1 MGVHPSPY
9 MLASATRVPCT
20 VPGPAARPLV
30 NPLEGVSAMSA
41 LWAVALIMLLSGTAK
56 LRSGEDAQATFTR
69 LRVPRPFAAPALAR
83 AFPWL
88 ELLLAAALLQPFTLL
103 RPVVGLVAVALF
115 AAFLALVVR
124 AQDDGVS
131 CGCFGEASAAPI
143 SRTTVV
149 RNVVFLALAVLAL
162 AEGIVSPAVHGAG
175 LAWQPLTA
183 FGAGAWAWAL
193 LVSVL
198 LATAAFL
205 AGRESVPAAP
215 DAAPATPMPEA
226 PAAVDPADGAEPER
240 HPFPDAVVV
249 ADGEYTGLH
258 RLVADGAVVAL
269 RLSTGCGSC
278 ARVIERLDEFKDALG
293 PVRLRVLMPQH
304 APGAEGAIHSGAVDA
319 SLVLADPAGAASQA
333 LGLHSFPTAVL
344 LGTDRLTAGGPV
356 GGADDVLAFLE
367 EIREIMTTELPA
379 ATDGSTATPEV
390 RA

>member
-1 MGVHPSPY
+1 
-9 MLASATRVPCT
+9 
-20 VPGPAARPLV
+20 
-30 NPLEGVSAMSA
+30 MSA

-56 LRSGEDAQATFTR
+56 LRSGEDVQATFTR
-69 LRVPRPFAAPALAR
+69 LRVPRPFAAPGLAR

-88 ELLLAAALLQPFTLL
+88 ELLLAAALLQPFTPL
-103 RPVVGLVAVALF
+103 RPVVGLAAVALF

-149 RNVVFLALAVLAL
+149 RNVVFLVLAVLAL
-162 AEGIVSPAVHGAG
+162 VEGIVSLAVHGAG

-193 LVSVL
+193 LVTVL
-198 LATAAFL
+198 LTTAAFL

-215 DAAPATPMPEA
+215 DAAPATPEA
-226 PAAVDPADGAEPER
+226 PDAADPVGEAEPER
-240 HPFPDAVVV
+240 RPFPDAVVV

-258 RLVADGAVVAL
+258 RLVQDGAVVAL

-293 PVRLRVLMPQH
+293 PVRLRVLMPQR
-304 APGAEGAIHSGAVDA
+304 APGADGAIRSGAVDA
-319 SLVLADPAGAASQA
+319 SLVLADPDGAASQA
-333 LGLHSFPTAVL
+333 IGLHSFPTAVL

>member
-1 MGVHPSPY
+1 
-9 MLASATRVPCT
+9 
-20 VPGPAARPLV
+20 
-30 NPLEGVSAMSA
+30 MSA

-56 LRSGEDAQATFTR
+56 LRSGEDVQTTFTR
-69 LRVPRPFAAPALAR
+69 LRVPRPFAAPGLAR

-131 CGCFGEASAAPI
+131 CGCFGDASAAPI

-162 AEGIVSPAVHGAG
+162 AEGIVSLAVHGAG

-205 AGRESVPAAP
+205 AGRESVPATP

-226 PAAVDPADGAEPER
+226 PGAVDPADGAEPER
-240 HPFPDAVVV
+240 YPFPDAVVV

-258 RLVADGAVVAL
+258 RLVADGAVVVL

-304 APGAEGAIHSGAVDA
+304 APGADGAIRSGAVDA

-333 LGLHSFPTAVL
+333 VGLHSFPTAVL

-379 ATDGSTATPEV
+379 TMDGPTAAPEV

>member
-1 MGVHPSPY
+1 
-9 MLASATRVPCT
+9 
-20 VPGPAARPLV
+20 
-30 NPLEGVSAMSA
+30 MSA
-41 LWAVALIMLLSGTAK
+41 LWAVALTMFLSGGAK
-56 LRSGEDAQATFTR
+56 VRAREDMWAVFTR
-69 LRVPRPFAAPALAR
+69 LKVPRALAAPWLAR

-88 ELLLAAALLQPFTLL
+88 ELLLGAALLSPFPAL
-103 RPVVGLVAVALF
+103 RLFAGAAAVALF
-115 AAFLALVVR
+115 TAFLVLVVR

-162 AEGIVSPAVHGAG
+162 AEGIVSLAVHGAG
-175 LAWQPLTA
+175 LDWQPLAA

-205 AGRESVPAAP
+205 AGRESVPATP
-215 DAAPATPMPEA
+215 DVASATPTPEA
-226 PAAVDPADGAEPER
+226 PAAVDPADGVEPER

-278 ARVIERLDEFKDALG
+278 ARVIERLPEFVNRLG
-293 PVRLRVLMPQH
+293 PVRARVLVPRHGTGHEH
-304 APGAEGAIHSGAVDA
+304 APPRGHIPHD
-319 SLVLADPAGAASQA
+319 LVLEDPAGAAIRA
-333 LGLHSFPTAVL
+333 LGLTSYPSAVL

-356 GGADDVLAFLE
+356 FGADAVRDLLE
-367 EIREIMTTELPA
+367 EVAEIMATEAPDVQPA
-379 ATDGSTATPEV
+379 RPSGGDRP
-390 RA
+390 

>member
-1 MGVHPSPY
+1 
-9 MLASATRVPCT
+9 
-20 VPGPAARPLV
+20 
-30 NPLEGVSAMSA
+30 MSA

-56 LRSGEDAQATFTR
+56 LRSGEDVQATFTR

-88 ELLLAAALLQPFTLL
+88 ELLLAAALLQPFTPL
-103 RPVVGLVAVALF
+103 RPVVGLAAVALF

-162 AEGIVSPAVHGAG
+162 AEGIASLAVHGAG

-193 LVSVL
+193 LVTVL
-198 LATAAFL
+198 LTTAAFL
-205 AGRESVPAAP
+205 AGRESVPATP
-215 DAAPATPMPEA
+215 DAAPATPTPEA
-226 PAAVDPADGAEPER
+226 PAAVDPAAVDPADGAEPER

-249 ADGEYTGLH
+249 ADGAYTGLH

-293 PVRLRVLMPQH
+293 PVRLRVLMPQR
-304 APGAEGAIHSGAVDA
+304 APGADGAIRSGAVDA
-319 SLVLADPAGAASQA
+319 SLVLADPDGAASQA
-333 LGLHSFPTAVL
+333 IGLHSFPTAVL

>member
-1 MGVHPSPY
+1 
-9 MLASATRVPCT
+9 
-20 VPGPAARPLV
+20 
-30 NPLEGVSAMSA
+30 MSA

-56 LRSGEDAQATFTR
+56 LRSGEDVQATFTR

-149 RNVVFLALAVLAL
+149 RNVVFLALAVLAV
-162 AEGIVSPAVHGAG
+162 AEGIVSLAVHGAG

-205 AGRESVPAAP
+205 AGRESV
-215 DAAPATPMPEA
+215 
-226 PAAVDPADGAEPER
+226 
-240 HPFPDAVVV
+240 
-249 ADGEYTGLH
+249 
-258 RLVADGAVVAL
+258 
-269 RLSTGCGSC
+269 
-278 ARVIERLDEFKDALG
+278 
-293 PVRLRVLMPQH
+293 
-304 APGAEGAIHSGAVDA
+304 
-319 SLVLADPAGAASQA
+319 
-333 LGLHSFPTAVL
+333 
-344 LGTDRLTAGGPV
+344 
-356 GGADDVLAFLE
+356 
-367 EIREIMTTELPA
+367 
-379 ATDGSTATPEV
+379 
-390 RA
+390 

>member
-1 MGVHPSPY
+1 
-9 MLASATRVPCT
+9 
-20 VPGPAARPLV
+20 
-30 NPLEGVSAMSA
+30 MSA

-56 LRSGEDAQATFTR
+56 LRSGEDVQATFTR

-124 AQDDGVS
+124 AQGDGIT

-162 AEGIVSPAVHGAG
+162 VEGIVSLAVHGAG

-198 LATAAFL
+198 VATAAFL
-205 AGRESVPAAP
+205 AGRESVPATP
-215 DAAPATPMPEA
+215 DTAPATPAPEA

-269 RLSTGCGSC
+269 RLSPGCGSC
-278 ARVIERLDEFKDALG
+278 ARVIGRLPEFVNRLG
-293 PVRLRVLMPQH
+293 PVRARVLVPRHGTGQEH
-304 APGAEGAIHSGAVDA
+304 APPRGHIPHD
-319 SLVLADPAGAASQA
+319 LVLEDPAGAAIRA
-333 LGLHSFPTAVL
+333 LGLTSYPSAVL

-356 GGADDVLAFLE
+356 FGADAVLDLLE
-367 EIREIMTTELPA
+367 EVAEIMATEAPDVQPA
-379 ATDGSTATPEV
+379 RPLGGDRP
-390 RA
+390 

>member
-1 MGVHPSPY
+1 
-9 MLASATRVPCT
+9 
-20 VPGPAARPLV
+20 
-30 NPLEGVSAMSA
+30 MSA
-41 LWAVALIMLLSGTAK
+41 LWAVALIMLLSGAAK
-56 LRSGEDAQATFTR
+56 LRSREDVGAVFTR
-69 LRVPRPFAAPALAR
+69 LKVPRALAAPWLAR

-115 AAFLALVVR
+115 VAFLALVVR

-162 AEGIVSPAVHGAG
+162 AEGIVSLAVHGAG

-205 AGRESVPAAP
+205 AGRESVPATP
-215 DAAPATPMPEA
+215 DAAPATPTPEA
-226 PAAVDPADGAEPER
+226 PAALDPADGAEPER

-249 ADGEYTGLH
+249 ADGEYIGLH

-304 APGAEGAIHSGAVDA
+304 APGADGAIRSGTVDA

-379 ATDGSTATPEV
+379 ATDGSTATPEIH
-390 RA
+390 A

>member
-1 MGVHPSPY
+1 M
-9 MLASATRVPCT
+9 
-20 VPGPAARPLV
+20 
-30 NPLEGVSAMSA
+30 
-41 LWAVALIMLLSGTAK
+41 
-56 LRSGEDAQATFTR
+56 
-69 LRVPRPFAAPALAR
+69 
-83 AFPWL
+83 
-88 ELLLAAALLQPFTLL
+88 
-103 RPVVGLVAVALF
+103 
-115 AAFLALVVR
+115 
-124 AQDDGVS
+124 
-131 CGCFGEASAAPI
+131 
-143 SRTTVV
+143 
-149 RNVVFLALAVLAL
+149 
-162 AEGIVSPAVHGAG
+162 
-175 LAWQPLTA
+175 
-183 FGAGAWAWAL
+183 
-193 LVSVL
+193 L

-215 DAAPATPMPEA
+215 DAVPAMPTPEA
-226 PAAVDPADGAEPER
+226 PAAVDPADGDPADAAEPER

-293 PVRLRVLMPQH
+293 PVRLRVLMPQR

>member
-1 MGVHPSPY
+1 
-9 MLASATRVPCT
+9 
-20 VPGPAARPLV
+20 
-30 NPLEGVSAMSA
+30 MSA

-56 LRSGEDAQATFTR
+56 LRSGEDVQATFTR

-115 AAFLALVVR
+115 VAFLALVVR

-149 RNVVFLALAVLAL
+149 RNVVFLVLAVLSL
-162 AEGIVSPAVHGAG
+162 AEGIVSLAVHGAG

-215 DAAPATPMPEA
+215 DAAPATPEAEA
-226 PAAVDPADGAEPER
+226 PAAVDPADGDPADGAEPER

-304 APGAEGAIHSGAVDA
+304 APGADGAIRRGAVDA

>member
-1 MGVHPSPY
+1 
-9 MLASATRVPCT
+9 
-20 VPGPAARPLV
+20 
-30 NPLEGVSAMSA
+30 MSA

-56 LRSGEDAQATFTR
+56 LRSGEDVQATFTR
-69 LRVPRPFAAPALAR
+69 LRVPRPFAAPSLAR

-162 AEGIVSPAVHGAG
+162 AEGIVSLAVHGAG

-215 DAAPATPMPEA
+215 DVAAATPTPEA
-226 PAAVDPADGAEPER
+226 PA
-240 HPFPDAVVV
+240 AVVV

-278 ARVIERLDEFKDALG
+278 TRVIDRLDEFKDALG

-304 APGAEGAIHSGAVDA
+304 APGAEGAIRSGAVDA

>member
-1 MGVHPSPY
+1 
-9 MLASATRVPCT
+9 
-20 VPGPAARPLV
+20 
-30 NPLEGVSAMSA
+30 MSA
-41 LWAVALIMLLSGTAK
+41 LWAVALIMLLSGAAK
-56 LRSGEDAQATFTR
+56 LRSGEDVQATFTR
-69 LRVPRPFAAPALAR
+69 LRVPRPFTAPALAH

-149 RNVVFLALAVLAL
+149 RNVVFLTLAVLAL
-162 AEGIVSPAVHGAG
+162 AEGIVSLAVHGPG
-175 LAWQPLTA
+175 LARQPLTA

-198 LATAAFL
+198 LAIAAFL
-205 AGRESVPAAP
+205 AGRESVPATPEAVSETHP
-215 DAAPATPMPEA
+215 ADVASATPGA

-278 ARVIERLDEFKDALG
+278 VRVIERLDEFKDALG

-304 APGAEGAIHSGAVDA
+304 APGAEETIRTGAVDA
-319 SLVLADPAGAASQA
+319 SLVLADPAGAAAQA

-356 GGADDVLAFLE
+356 GGADDVLTFLE

-379 ATDGSTATPEV
+379 ATDGSTATPEA

>member
-1 MGVHPSPY
+1 
-9 MLASATRVPCT
+9 
-20 VPGPAARPLV
+20 
-30 NPLEGVSAMSA
+30 MSA

-56 LRSGEDAQATFTR
+56 LRSGEDVQATFTR
-69 LRVPRPFAAPALAR
+69 LRVPRPFAAPTLAR

-103 RPVVGLVAVALF
+103 RPVVGLAAVALF

-131 CGCFGEASAAPI
+131 CGCFGEVSAAPI

-149 RNVVFLALAVLAL
+149 RNVVFLTLAVLAL
-162 AEGIVSPAVHGAG
+162 VEGIVSLAVHGAG

-215 DAAPATPMPEA
+215 EAVPETHPADVAPATPEA
-226 PAAVDPADGAEPER
+226 PAAVDPVDGAEPER

-293 PVRLRVLMPQH
+293 PVRLRVLMSQH
-304 APGAEGAIHSGAVDA
+304 APGAEGAIRSGAVDA

>member
-1 MGVHPSPY
+1 
-9 MLASATRVPCT
+9 
-20 VPGPAARPLV
+20 
-30 NPLEGVSAMSA
+30 MSA

-56 LRSGEDAQATFTR
+56 LRSGEDVQATFTR

-162 AEGIVSPAVHGAG
+162 AEGIVSLAVHGAG
-175 LAWQPLTA
+175 LVWQPLTA
-183 FGAGAWAWAL
+183 FGAGAWVWAL

-215 DAAPATPMPEA
+215 DAAPVTPTPEA
-226 PAAVDPADGAEPER
+226 PAAVDPADVDPADGAEPER

-304 APGAEGAIHSGAVDA
+304 APGADGAIRSGAVDA

-333 LGLHSFPTAVL
+333 VGLHSFPTAVL
-344 LGTDRLTAGGPV
+344 LGADRLTAGGPV

-379 ATDGSTATPEV
+379 ATDGSTAAPEA

>member
-1 MGVHPSPY
+1 MRGLHTAPQRLVLAGFDLGLKGRDPLFGGFRCAGLRLEVVVVGEPLRRLPAFLSADLLRQLVHVG
-9 MLASATRVPCT
+9 LT
-20 VPGPAARPLV
+20 
-30 NPLEGVSAMSA
+30 E
-41 LWAVALIMLLSGTAK
+41 
-56 LRSGEDAQATFTR
+56 R
-69 LRVPRPFAAPALAR
+69 LRL
-83 AFPWL
+83 L
-88 ELLLAAALLQPFTLL
+88 LLLAVALLQPFTLL

-215 DAAPATPMPEA
+215 DAAPATPEA
-226 PAAVDPADGAEPER
+226 EAAVDPADGAEPER

-278 ARVIERLDEFKDALG
+278 ARVIERLDEFTDALG

-304 APGAEGAIHSGAVDA
+304 APGADGAIRSGTVDA

>member
-1 MGVHPSPY
+1 
-9 MLASATRVPCT
+9 
-20 VPGPAARPLV
+20 
-30 NPLEGVSAMSA
+30 MSA

-56 LRSGEDAQATFTR
+56 LRSGGDVQATFTR

-162 AEGIVSPAVHGAG
+162 AEGIVSLAVHGAG

-198 LATAAFL
+198 LA
-205 AGRESVPAAP
+205 P
-215 DAAPATPMPEA
+215 DAAPATPTPEA
-226 PAAVDPADGAEPER
+226 PAALDPADGAEPER

-258 RLVADGAVVAL
+258 RLVADGAVVVL

-278 ARVIERLDEFKDALG
+278 ARVIERLDEFTDALG

-304 APGAEGAIHSGAVDA
+304 APGADGAIRRGAVDA

>member
-1 MGVHPSPY
+1 
-9 MLASATRVPCT
+9 
-20 VPGPAARPLV
+20 
-30 NPLEGVSAMSA
+30 MSA

-56 LRSGEDAQATFTR
+56 LRSGEDVQATFTR

-88 ELLLAAALLQPFTLL
+88 ELLLAAALLQPFTPL
-103 RPVVGLVAVALF
+103 RPVVGLAAVALF

-162 AEGIVSPAVHGAG
+162 AEGIVSLAVHGAG

-183 FGAGAWAWAL
+183 FGAGAWPWAL
-193 LVSVL
+193 LVTVL
-198 LATAAFL
+198 LTTAAFL
-205 AGRESVPAAP
+205 AGRESVPATPDAAPVTPEAP
-215 DAAPATPMPEA
+215 DAA
-226 PAAVDPADGAEPER
+226 DPVGEAEPER
-240 HPFPDAVVV
+240 RPFPDAVVV

-258 RLVADGAVVAL
+258 RLVQDGAVVAL

-293 PVRLRVLMPQH
+293 PVRLRVLMPQR
-304 APGAEGAIHSGAVDA
+304 APGADGAIRSGAVDA
-319 SLVLADPAGAASQA
+319 SLVLADPDGAASQA
-333 LGLHSFPTAVL
+333 IGLHSFPTAVL

>member
-1 MGVHPSPY
+1 MGVHSSPY

-56 LRSGEDAQATFTR
+56 LRSGEDVQATFTR
-69 LRVPRPFAAPALAR
+69 LRVPRPFAAPGLAR

-131 CGCFGEASAAPI
+131 CGCFGDASAAPI

-162 AEGIVSPAVHGAG
+162 AEGIVSLAVHGAG

-215 DAAPATPMPEA
+215 DAVPATPTPEA
-226 PAAVDPADGAEPER
+226 PAVADPADGAEPER

-258 RLVADGAVVAL
+258 RLVQDGAVVAL

-293 PVRLRVLMPQH
+293 PVRLRVLLPQY
-304 APGAEGAIHSGAVDA
+304 APGAEGAIRSGAVDA

-379 ATDGSTATPEV
+379 AMDGSTATPEF

>member
-1 MGVHPSPY
+1 
-9 MLASATRVPCT
+9 
-20 VPGPAARPLV
+20 
-30 NPLEGVSAMSA
+30 MSA

-56 LRSGEDAQATFTR
+56 LRSGEDVQATFTR
-69 LRVPRPFAAPALAR
+69 LRVPRPFAAPTLAR

-162 AEGIVSPAVHGAG
+162 AEGIVSPVVHGAG

-215 DAAPATPMPEA
+215 DAAPATPTPEA
-226 PAAVDPADGAEPER
+226 PAAVDPAAVDPADGAEPER

-258 RLVADGAVVAL
+258 RLVTDGAVVAL

-379 ATDGSTATPEV
+379 ATPEV

>member
-1 MGVHPSPY
+1 
-9 MLASATRVPCT
+9 
-20 VPGPAARPLV
+20 
-30 NPLEGVSAMSA
+30 MSA

-56 LRSGEDAQATFTR
+56 LRSGEDVQATFTR

-162 AEGIVSPAVHGAG
+162 AEGIVSLAVHGAG

-205 AGRESVPAAP
+205 AGRESVPATP
-215 DAAPATPMPEA
+215 DTAPATPAPEAASATPTPEA
-226 PAAVDPADGAEPER
+226 PVAVDPADDAEPER

-278 ARVIERLDEFKDALG
+278 ARVIDRLDEFKDALG

>member
-1 MGVHPSPY
+1 
-9 MLASATRVPCT
+9 
-20 VPGPAARPLV
+20 
-30 NPLEGVSAMSA
+30 MSA

-56 LRSGEDAQATFTR
+56 LRSGEDVQATFTR

-149 RNVVFLALAVLAL
+149 RNVVFLVLAVLAL
-162 AEGIVSPAVHGAG
+162 AEGIVSLVVHGAG
-175 LAWQPLTA
+175 MAWQPLTA

-215 DAAPATPMPEA
+215 DAAPATPTPEA

-333 LGLHSFPTAVL
+333 VGLHSFPTAVL

>member
-1 MGVHPSPY
+1 
-9 MLASATRVPCT
+9 
-20 VPGPAARPLV
+20 
-30 NPLEGVSAMSA
+30 MSA

-56 LRSGEDAQATFTR
+56 LRSGEDVQATFTR

-88 ELLLAAALLQPFTLL
+88 ELLLAAALLQPFTPL

-124 AQDDGVS
+124 AQGDGVS

-149 RNVVFLALAVLAL
+149 RNAVFLVLAVLAL
-162 AEGIVSPAVHGAG
+162 AEGIVSLAVQGAG

-215 DAAPATPMPEA
+215 DAVPARPTPEA
-226 PAAVDPADGAEPER
+226 PAVADPADGAEPER

-258 RLVADGAVVAL
+258 RLVADGAVVVL
-269 RLSTGCGSC
+269 RLSAGCGSC
-278 ARVIERLDEFKDALG
+278 AAVLARLGEFQDALG
-293 PVRLRVLMPQH
+293 PVRLRVLTPQH
-304 APGAEGAIHSGAVDA
+304 GPGEDLAATAGAIPSE
-319 SLVLADPAGAASQA
+319 LLLADPGGAAA
-333 LGLHSFPTAVL
+333 RAVGLTGFPMAVL
-344 LGTDRLTAGGPV
+344 LGTDLRTAAGPV
-356 GGADDVLAFLE
+356 RGADDVLALLE
-367 EIREIMTTELPA
+367 EIRDIMATELPA
-379 ATDGSTATPEV
+379 AAGAPTPEV
-390 RA
+390 HA

>member
-1 MGVHPSPY
+1 
-9 MLASATRVPCT
+9 
-20 VPGPAARPLV
+20 
-30 NPLEGVSAMSA
+30 MSA

-56 LRSGEDAQATFTR
+56 LRSGEDVQATFTR

-115 AAFLALVVR
+115 AAFLALVLR

-205 AGRESVPAAP
+205 AGRESVPATP

-226 PAAVDPADGAEPER
+226 PADAAEPER

-278 ARVIERLDEFKDALG
+278 ARVIERLDEFTDALG
-293 PVRLRVLMPQH
+293 PVRLRVLMHQH

-379 ATDGSTATPEV
+379 ATDGSAATPEV

>member
-1 MGVHPSPY
+1 
-9 MLASATRVPCT
+9 
-20 VPGPAARPLV
+20 
-30 NPLEGVSAMSA
+30 MSA

-56 LRSGEDAQATFTR
+56 LRSGEDVQATFTR

-88 ELLLAAALLQPFTLL
+88 ELLLAAALLQPFTPL
-103 RPVVGLVAVALF
+103 RPVVGLAAVALF

-149 RNVVFLALAVLAL
+149 RNVVFLVLAVLAL
-162 AEGIVSPAVHGAG
+162 VEGIVSLAVHGAG

-193 LVSVL
+193 LVTVL
-198 LATAAFL
+198 LTTAAFL

-215 DAAPATPMPEA
+215 DAAPATPEA
-226 PAAVDPADGAEPER
+226 PDAADPVGEAEPER

-258 RLVADGAVVAL
+258 RLVTDGAVVAL

-379 ATDGSTATPEV
+379 ATDGSAATPEV